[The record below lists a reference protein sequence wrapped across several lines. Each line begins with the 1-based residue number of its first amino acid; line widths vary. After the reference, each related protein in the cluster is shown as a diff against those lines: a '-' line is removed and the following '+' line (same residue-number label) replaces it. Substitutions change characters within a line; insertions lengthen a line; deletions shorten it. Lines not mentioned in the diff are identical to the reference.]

1 MPLAAD
7 RDMQWLY
14 KIVRLVARRSS
25 IGGIGPD
32 QHGPYALMPRCSV
45 PHSPSVAAPHFR
57 PPPRALRTKPP
68 VRVRLRIRALR
79 ESHRGSQ
86 GRDANRC
93 SPSSVR
99 QRSWIVSRFVGGNL
113 DRGEAAAP
121 NRRVDS
127 PCARPY
133 RSNTESRIG
142 LASKSR
148 RFPKAQP
155 CIAGMNSN
163 CRH

>member
-86 GRDANRC
+86 GRDAKPLQPIQRPTAILGSVQIC
-93 SPSSVR
+93 WWQSRQGRSS
-99 QRSWIVSRFVGGNL
+99 S
-113 DRGEAAAP
+113 A
-121 NRRVDS
+121 
-127 PCARPY
+127 
-133 RSNTESRIG
+133 
-142 LASKSR
+142 
-148 RFPKAQP
+148 
-155 CIAGMNSN
+155 
-163 CRH
+163 